1 MDELT
6 PAQREELHA
15 DLLAL
20 AEELRRS
27 LDTSEEGARPVQ
39 LSEPIGRISRM
50 DAIQQQSM
58 AKANRQAAQLRLQQ
72 VEAALHRVSRHEY
85 GVCLGCEEG
94 VGFGRLKARPEALLC
109 ITCQSERENR
119 H

>member
-6 PAQREELHA
+6 TAQREELHA
-15 DLLAL
+15 DLVAL
-20 AEELRRS
+20 SEELHRA
-27 LDTSEEGARPVQ
+27 LETSEEGARPVE

-58 AKANRQAAQLRLQQ
+58 TKANRQAAQLRLQQ
-72 VEAALHRVSRHEY
+72 VEAALHRLSQGDY
-85 GVCLGCEEG
+85 GMCLGCEES

-109 ITCQSERENR
+109 ITCQSEREKR
-119 H
+119 R